1 MLIHHQPESKC
12 TPFLIPVAG
21 SLPIPLQSIQSS
33 ILGGQPHLFFLCP
46 ELIIL
51 ARLSRKVIDCFISP
65 VPLCDQLR
73 AVTVVPCLSEVPEA
87 SYLSETW
94 HPGPSVIKLDAS
106 NPSVVFLAPVIQ
118 SSAPG
123 SQAWHFSVP
132 VKALV
137 PQLVRAGALFSR
149 NLLQFPD
156 PWFLHVFSAHGG
168 NPVHGNLPTIAISGS
183 FSGICGILA
192 FCSYPCREK
201 ISIQILLWV

>member
-1 MLIHHQPESKC
+1 MIRKFLSKSSSSYSGFHLAMLIHHQPESKC

-33 ILGGQPHLFFLCP
+33 ILGGHPHLFFLSP

-73 AVTVVPCLSEVPEA
+73 AVTVVPCLSDVPEA
-87 SYLSETW
+87 SYPSETW

-106 NPSVVFLAPVIQ
+106 NPSIVFLAPVIQ

-132 VKALV
+132 WKLWSPSWCKQGSVQQEPSSDPGAGFFMSF
-137 PQLVRAGALFSR
+137 QLMERILCMETYS
-149 NLLQFPD
+149 LLQSVGV
-156 PWFLHVFSAHGG
+156 LVAS
-168 NPVHGNLPTIAISGS
+168 VGS
-183 FSGICGILA
+183 
-192 FCSYPCREK
+192 
-201 ISIQILLWV
+201 